1 MCTMCL
7 PLLPSHVRMILI
19 FKMTNIE
26 QMLCSS
32 VMNYEPI
39 FVILVTIRKLSQLR
53 LHCHI
58 LFIPCGAYVMSILI
72 SRKSQKNKKNLCPH
86 ISSSTCYHGN
96 LKACNCYMGEGKGW
110 LHKVNWENMDLTPNQ
125 VEKTEVRAPCTSHV
139 LSS

>member
-1 MCTMCL
+1 MCL

-58 LFIPCGAYVMSILI
+58 LFIPRRAYVMSILI
-72 SRKSQKNKKNLCPH
+72 SRKSQKNKKKPLPL
-86 ISSSTCYHGN
+86 Y
-96 LKACNCYMGEGKGW
+96 
-110 LHKVNWENMDLTPNQ
+110 
-125 VEKTEVRAPCTSHV
+125 
-139 LSS
+139 